1 MKTYLSFKAKTLRY
15 RLKQFLLSVA
25 APGAESVI
33 IETEFGPMACDPLD
47 SHVSRQLMKWGHY
60 NPKEV
65 ANYKEVSNGMDSALI
80 IGSHIGSLAIQ
91 LADSFQSILCL
102 EANPSTYRRLEFNVS
117 LNRLGDILNT
127 RCAAVCERNQPVSF
141 FCSVDNSGGS
151 KIQPVFQDINFVYD
165 NPDLISVPGI
175 SLDSEY
181 YDQTFDFILMDIE
194 GSEFNAI
201 LGGKEL
207 LRRCSVFVVEFVPN
221 HLERVANR
229 SIPELSQLLL
239 ELEFD
244 EVYFPRFGL
253 GGDPKQCLL
262 TTLQAIADSKSF
274 EDGIVF
280 KRHTA
285 MKSSV
290 TV

>member
-15 RLKQFLLSVA
+15 KLKQFLLSVV

-33 IETEFGPMACDPLD
+33 VETEFGPMACDPLD
-47 SHVSRQLMKWGHY
+47 SYVSRQLIKWGHY

-65 ANYKEVSNGMDSALI
+65 ANYKEVSNGLDSALI

-91 LADSFQSILCL
+91 LADSFQSMLCL
-102 EANPSTYRRLEFNVS
+102 EANPGTYRRLEYNVR
-117 LNRLGDILNT
+117 LNQLQDIVTT

-151 KIQPVFQDINFVYD
+151 KVQPAFKDINFVYD
-165 NPDLISVPGI
+165 NPELISVPGI

-181 YDQTFDFILMDIE
+181 SDHTFDFIFMDIE

-229 SIPELSQLLL
+229 SINEFSQLLL

-244 EVYFPRFGL
+244 EVYFPRL
-253 GGDPKQCLL
+253 QLRGDPQQCLL
-262 TTLQAIADSKSF
+262 ASMLSIADSKSI
-274 EDGIVF
+274 EDGIIF
-280 KRHTA
+280 KRHAAT
-285 MKSSV
+285 KPVVSV
-290 TV
+290 